1 MQEKLSTGDIVVSYC
16 TKCRLNLDHT
26 IAAMEGETIVKV
38 ACKTCGG
45 THKFR
50 DPADAQKARAPR
62 AKKGSALK
70 PSAETLWKSTMAAA
84 KGKEHVYTMT
94 AKYQVGDIILHDRF
108 GKGVVVKLYPN
119 KCEMLFQDKER
130 LMASAN

>member
-1 MQEKLSTGDIVVSYC
+1 MLEKSSTGKAVVSYC

-38 ACKTCGG
+38 SCKTCGG

-50 DPADAQKARAPR
+50 NPADAPKVRAPR
-62 AKKGSALK
+62 AKKGGALK
-70 PSAETLWKSTMAAA
+70 PSAEALWMSTLAGA
-84 KGKEHVYTMT
+84 KGEEYAYAMT
-94 AKYQVGDIILHDRF
+94 AIYHVGDIILHDRF

>member
-1 MQEKLSTGDIVVSYC
+1 MQEKLSTGNAVVSYC

-38 ACKTCGG
+38 SCKTCGG

-50 DPADAQKARAPR
+50 APADAPKARAPR
-62 AKKGSALK
+62 AKKGGALK
-70 PSAETLWKSTMAAA
+70 LSAETLWKSTLEGA
-84 KGKEHVYTMT
+84 KGKEYIYAMT
-94 AKYQVGDIILHDRF
+94 AKYRVGDIILHDRF
-108 GKGVVVKLYPN
+108 GKGVVMKLYTN
-119 KCEMLFQDKER
+119 KCEMLFHDKER

>member
-1 MQEKLSTGDIVVSYC
+1 MQEKLSTGNSVVSYC

-38 ACKTCGG
+38 SCKTCGG

-50 DPADAQKARAPR
+50 DPADAPKARAPR
-62 AKKGSALK
+62 PKKGGVLK
-70 PSAETLWKSTMAAA
+70 PSAETLWKATIAGA
-84 KGKEHVYTMT
+84 KGNEHIYTMT
-94 AKYQVGDIILHDRF
+94 AKYRVGDIILHDRF